1 MERLYEIMDKLSD
14 IEFSMESLSCVLD
27 SLEEIYE
34 LKHEYEIQK
43 NIWLIKMINDS
54 MLENLS
60 ERISEIDR
68 FLLNNK
74 KR

>member
-68 FLLNNK
+68 FLLDNK